1 MALYEVRAPPFYR
14 GNWQGDLLII
24 YFCLQP
30 KLKTKMLQPHP
41 APEDRVVMSPR
52 GSDPAPRIQGAAVDP
67 DFMADRPQMQWEWQI
82 TTTTSTTTT
91 TTTTNH
97 HFFCYCQ
104 PIQAK

>member
-1 MALYEVRAPPFYR
+1 MRYVPHHFIEEIGR
-14 GNWQGDLLII
+14 GIYLLII

-67 DFMADRPQMQWEWQI
+67 DFMADRPQMQ
-82 TTTTSTTTT
+82 
-91 TTTTNH
+91 
-97 HFFCYCQ
+97 
-104 PIQAK
+104 